1 MKIGNVEINGKVIPA
16 PLAGYTNSAYRKLLL
31 DFGAAFCVS
40 EMISDCALIYN
51 NKETYEMLKIEEDDH
66 PVALQI
72 FGGKKETILEGAKI
86 IFEKAKCDFL
96 DVNLGCPVNK
106 VIKGNAG
113 SSWLKKEREDELE
126 DMMTSLVKISPI
138 PVFAK
143 IRLGWTKED
152 INCLDVAKRLQR
164 AGVKLI
170 AIHGRTRSEF
180 YDGKANHEY
189 AKKIKETIDV
199 PIAINGDIDSPFKAK
214 ELLDYTHADFVMIG
228 RPSLG
233 DPHIIKRIDT
243 YLKEGIILDSP
254 TLEMQKEFC
263 IKHYL
268 GLKALKGEYKAL
280 HELRS
285 VAPLYFKGFSY
296 SKKTRIALSKM
307 EKEEDFY
314 NALNSLNRDD

>member
-1 MKIGNVEINGKVIPA
+1 MKIGNVEIKGKVIPA
-16 PLAGYTNSAYRKLLL
+16 PLAGYTNSAYRKILL
-31 DFGAAFCVS
+31 DFKAAFCVS
-40 EMISDCALIYN
+40 EMISDCALIYH
-51 NKETYEMLKIEEDDH
+51 NKETLEMLKIPFYDH

-86 IFEKAKCDFL
+86 IFANSKCDFL

-113 SSWLKKEREDELE
+113 SSWLKKGREDELE

-138 PVFAK
+138 PIFAK

-152 INCLDVAKRLQR
+152 INCLDIAKRLER

-180 YDGKANHEY
+180 YEGKANHSY
-189 AKKIKETIDV
+189 AKKIKEVVNV
-199 PIAINGDIDSPFKAK
+199 PIAINGDIDSPLKAK
-214 ELLDYTHADFVMIG
+214 ELLDETRADFVMIG
-228 RPSLG
+228 RAALG
-233 DPHIIKRIDT
+233 DPSIIKRIDT
-243 YLKEGIILDSP
+243 YLNEGILLDNP
-254 TLEMQKEFC
+254 TLDMQKEYC

-268 GLKALKGEYKAL
+268 ALKELKGEYKAL

-285 VAPLYFKGFSY
+285 AAPLYFKGFSF
-296 SKKTRIALSKM
+296 SKKTRIALTKM
-307 EKEEDFY
+307 EKEADFY
-314 NALNSLNRDD
+314 EALNALK